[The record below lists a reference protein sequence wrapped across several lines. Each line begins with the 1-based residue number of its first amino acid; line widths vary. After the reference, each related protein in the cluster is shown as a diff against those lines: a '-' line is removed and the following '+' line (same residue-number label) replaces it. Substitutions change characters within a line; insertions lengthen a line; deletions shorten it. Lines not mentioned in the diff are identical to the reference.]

1 MYHRRLGGRG
11 TTAAPTSL
19 PLFLRTKNAE
29 LRLWAGPVDRAASA
43 EHARVVLSSS
53 PAKIDGLSF
62 QTVANQLTHL
72 DEHVFMLRVPNNEG
86 ALPILFT
93 FHKLKA
99 T

>member
-1 MYHRRLGGRG
+1 MAHSSEDPFHLPA
-11 TTAAPTSL
+11 TAVTVRPSA
-19 PLFLRTKNAE
+19 FR
-29 LRLWAGPVDRAASA
+29 RLWANDGPFRQNFKSK
-43 EHARVVLSSS
+43 EVLSSS
-53 PAKIDGLSF
+53 PANIGGLSF
-62 QTVANQLTHL
+62 KTVANQLTHL